1 MTRTEVKNRIV
12 KIIDSLP
19 DKSLEAIY
27 EIFQKA
33 EKDKGKALDS
43 GLAKILSQ
51 DSDVLSR
58 LAK

>member
-27 EIFQKA
+27 EIFRKA
-33 EKDKGKALDS
+33 EEDKRSTLDS
-43 GLAKILSQ
+43 QLAKILRE

>member
-1 MTRTEVKNRIV
+1 MYEYRCKIV

-27 EIFQKA
+27 EIFRKA
-33 EKDKGKALDS
+33 EEDKRSALDS
-43 GLAKILSQ
+43 QLAKILRE
-51 DSDVLSR
+51 DADVLSR